1 MQRTLTIF
9 KIAALGC
16 ATLLAISGCLLL
28 LQTSSMVHHA
38 DVALASS
45 ASRLNAD
52 LDEMHTTMLGVNKL
66 VNDSRYT
73 LTEVNRN
80 VLDERKMYEQSFPAM
95 VARVDAVL
103 GNVQTAT
110 ADLHPLLQESTARIH
125 GLEPIEANSAD
136 LIVGVTKMVAD
147 PRIPSAI
154 AHLDDASA
162 HLAAAGAQ
170 LEQAGKTGNSV
181 LTHVDHIAADG
192 EHVVH
197 SYVYPKPIVS
207 IVNWTLKGVHALGGW
222 LK

>member
-9 KIAALGC
+9 KIVALGSV
-16 ATLLAISGCLLL
+16 TLLALSGCLLL
-28 LQTSSMVHHA
+28 LQTSSAVHHA
-38 DVALASS
+38 DVALAGS

-52 LDEMHTTMLGVNKL
+52 LDEMHTTMAGVNKL

-125 GLEPIEANSAD
+125 ALEPIETSGAGLIGDPKIPESIANFDAASAQ
-136 LIVGVTKMVAD
+136 LVTMSKQGV
-147 PRIPSAI
+147 AI
-154 AHLDDASA
+154 AGDVKDT
-162 HLAAAGAQ
+162 
-170 LEQAGKTGNSV
+170 TGSV
-181 LTHVDHIAADG
+181 KAMAADG
-192 EHVVH
+192 QHEVH
-197 SYVYPKPIVS
+197 SLVYPKPLVS
-207 IVNWTLKGVHALGGW
+207 AANWALKVVHAVGGFF
-222 LK
+222 